1 MKCKPTSAYRLSP
14 TGLSRLMESFE
25 DRTERIDAAAM
36 ALDLLIG
43 NIDTEQ
49 CSWVDAARKDIKES
63 RERALDYLKMAYAA
77 AYSIRREVAELNAA
91 FSGLLAKPAPRL
103 GGDQSAN
110 K

>member
-1 MKCKPTSAYRLSP
+1 MKCKPTCAYRLSP

-63 RERALDYLKMAYAA
+63 RERALGYLKMAYAA

-91 FSGLLAKPAPRL
+91 FSGLLAKPTPRL